1 MNLAEALDVLPELPV
16 SHQNRRIFTM
26 DTRYVGR
33 EHIEEGEPIVL
44 AHIPGSA
51 EIFRFSPQ
59 QWILVHFF
67 DGVRTYDEIAHL
79 MQEETGAEYD
89 PEDLRNYAQQLEELD
104 FWYKTPQEKNFALMQ
119 KLRDKRKKQ
128 KKARSGDLSRIVV
141 AQWDADALVTR
152 AHGYLTFLY
161 TPWFT
166 ALTLVCFAFTA
177 YVFFDRWGQIG
188 SDTLRYY
195 TFTEKT
201 ALDLAEFWLLFCA
214 LAFFHE
220 AAHAVTCKHYGGGVH
235 STGFHLIYLTP
246 AFFVDVTQAWVYAN
260 RFQRVVT
267 MVAGIWTELIIC
279 SFATL
284 LWWGTPA
291 GTFVHEFSYKVMLIT
306 GVAVVL
312 MNLNPLIKLDGYYI
326 LSEIVG
332 IDEIKERSTSFV
344 STWVRRKI
352 FRLPVEIDYISPRRR
367 WFFVPYAFLSGL
379 YSYLLL
385 YAVARFSGNVFRNY
399 SPTWAFVPT
408 ILVAVLI
415 FKSRIRKLGNFMQTV
430 YLDKRDRWRAWLKS
444 PVALASAAVLAIFL
458 LLPVFTDRVTG
469 PFILEPVN
477 RAVLR
482 TEVPGNVIKVMARE
496 GQSVTAGE
504 PLLQLQDF
512 DLESQVASSHG
523 DLDIANARV
532 TQAALRYKD
541 YGPAEHDR
549 QRLSTQYKTLDS
561 EQQKLELRSPIIGTV
576 VTPRPQELQ
585 GMRLNAGAEAIE
597 IADLSHM
604 RARIFVTES
613 EMRDIRLG
621 QTVKLLYP
629 SLFHSGKGEILTI
642 SPSASQLEPGLEP
655 ASPYKGIT
663 SPAFYM
669 VTVSQ
674 SNPNGELKYGMTGTA
689 KIYTVRRSL
698 AAVGLRSLR
707 DFIRRKLW

>member
-16 SHQNRRIFTM
+16 SHQKRQIFTM
-26 DTRYVGR
+26 DPRYVGR
-33 EHIEEGEPIVL
+33 EHIEDGEPIVL

-67 DGVRTYDEIAHL
+67 DGVRTYDDIAHL

-89 PEDLRNYAQQLEELD
+89 AEDIRNYAQQLEELE

-141 AQWDADALVTR
+141 AQWDADVLVTK
-152 AHGYLTFLY
+152 AHDYITFVY

-166 ALTLVCFAFTA
+166 ALTLVFFAFTA
-177 YVFFDRWGQIG
+177 YLFFDHWGQIG
-188 SDTLRYY
+188 ADTLKYY

-201 ALDLAEFWLLFCA
+201 AVDLAEFWLLFCA

-220 AAHAVTCKHYGGGVH
+220 AAHALTCKHYGGGVH

-267 MVAGIWTELIIC
+267 MLAGIWTELMIC

-291 GTFVHEFSYKVMLIT
+291 GTFVHELSYKIMLIT

-352 FRLPVEIDYISPRRR
+352 FRLPVEIDYVSPRRR
-367 WFFVPYAFLSGL
+367 WFFVPYALLSGL

-385 YAVARFSGNVFRNY
+385 YAVARFAGNVFRNY

-415 FKSRIRKLGNFMQTV
+415 FKSRIRKLGKFMQTV
-430 YLDKRDRWRAWLKS
+430 YLDKRDRLRDWLKS
-444 PVALASAAVLAIFL
+444 PVALASAAMIAILL
-458 LLPVFTDRVTG
+458 LLPIYTDRVTV

-477 RAVLR
+477 RALLR
-482 TEVPGNVIKVMARE
+482 TEVPGTVLNVMARE
-496 GQSVTAGE
+496 GEIVSAGQ
-504 PLLQLQDF
+504 PLLELQDF
-512 DLESQVASSHG
+512 DLESQLAGVHG
-523 DLDIANARV
+523 DLETANARV

-541 YGPAEHDR
+541 VGPAEHER
-549 QRLSTQYKTLDS
+549 ERLRTQYEAIS
-561 EQQKLELRSPIIGTV
+561 VERAKLELRSPISGTV
-576 VTPRPQELQ
+576 VTQRPQELQ
-585 GMRLNAGAEAIE
+585 GRHMNAGTETIE
-597 IADLSHM
+597 VADLSQM
-604 RARIFVTES
+604 RARLFVPES
-613 EMRDIRLG
+613 EMRDVRVG
-621 QTVKLLYP
+621 QSVKLHYP
-629 SLFHSGKGEILTI
+629 SLFHSEKGQIFTT
-642 SPSASQLEPGLEP
+642 SPSVSELEPGLEP
-655 ASPYKGIT
+655 ASSYKGIT
-663 SPAFYM
+663 SPAFYVM
-669 VTVSQ
+669 TVLQ
-674 SNPNGELKYGMTGTA
+674 SNPDGELKYGMTGTA

-698 AAVGLRSLR
+698 AEVGLRSVR
-707 DFIRRKLW
+707 DFIKRKLW

>member
-16 SHQNRRIFTM
+16 SHRTRHIFTM

-33 EHIEEGEPIVL
+33 EHVEDGEPIVL
-44 AHIPGSA
+44 AHVPGSA

-67 DGVRTYDEIAHL
+67 DGVRTYDEIARL
-79 MQEETGAEYD
+79 MQEQTGAEYD
-89 PEDLRNYAQQLEELD
+89 PEDIRSYAQQLEELD

-119 KLRDKRKKQ
+119 KLRDKRNKQ

-141 AQWDADALVTR
+141 AQWDADALVTK
-152 AHGYLTFLY
+152 ALGYIRFIY

-166 ALTLVCFAFTA
+166 ALTLVFFAFTA

-195 TFTEKT
+195 TFTEKS
-201 ALDLAEFWLLFCA
+201 LVDLAEFWLLFCA
-214 LAFFHE
+214 MAFFHE
-220 AAHAVTCKHYGGGVH
+220 AAHALTCKYYGGGVH

-267 MVAGIWTELIIC
+267 MIAGIWTELIIC

-291 GTFVHEFSYKVMLIT
+291 GTFVHELSYKIMLIT

-352 FRLPVEIDYISPRRR
+352 FRMPVEIDYISPRRR
-367 WFFVPYAFLSGL
+367 WFFVPYALLSGL

-385 YAVARFSGNVFRNY
+385 YAVARFAGNVFRSYN
-399 SPTWAFVPT
+399 PTWAFVPT

-415 FKSRIRKLGNFMQTV
+415 FKSRLRKLGKSMQTV
-430 YLDKRDRWRAWLKS
+430 YLDKRDRWRAWLQS
-444 PVALASAAVLAIFL
+444 PTALGSAAVLAILL
-458 LLPVFTDRVTG
+458 LLPIYTDRVTA
-469 PFILEPVN
+469 PFILEPLN

-482 TEVPGNVIKVMARE
+482 TEVPGNVIGVMAHE
-496 GQSVTAGE
+496 GQRVNAGE
-504 PLLQLQDF
+504 PLLQLQNLDV
-512 DLESQVASSHG
+512 ESQLANAQG
-523 DLDIANARV
+523 DLSIANARV
-532 TQAALRYKD
+532 NQAALRYKD

-549 QRLSTQYKTLDS
+549 QRLRTQFETLAS
-561 EQQKLELRSPIIGTV
+561 EQGKLQLRSPIAGTV
-576 VTPRPQELQ
+576 VTQRPQDLQ
-585 GMRLNAGAEAIE
+585 GRRIDPGGETIE
-597 IADLSHM
+597 VADLSQM
-604 RARIFVTES
+604 RARLFVAES
-613 EMRDIRLG
+613 EMRDIRPG
-621 QTVKLLYP
+621 QTVSLLYP
-629 SLFHSGKGEILTI
+629 SLFHSEKGKILTI
-642 SPSASQLEPGLEP
+642 SPSVSQLEPGLEA

-663 SPAFYM
+663 PPAFY
-669 VTVSQ
+669 VATVLQ
-674 SNPNGELKYGMTGTA
+674 SNLNGELKYGMTGTA

-698 AAVGLRSLR
+698 AAVGLRSVR
-707 DFIRRKLW
+707 DFFKRKLW